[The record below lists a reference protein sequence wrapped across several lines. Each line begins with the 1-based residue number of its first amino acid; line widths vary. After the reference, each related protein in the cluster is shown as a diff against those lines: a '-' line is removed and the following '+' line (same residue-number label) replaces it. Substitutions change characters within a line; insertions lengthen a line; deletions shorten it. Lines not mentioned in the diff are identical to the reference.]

1 MVQEKQV
8 FEVLPMWCRYVRFNV
23 LTRWGNEHHCA
34 LTSVGV
40 YGDSLVEDLV
50 SWEHGLR
57 PTFFALLD
65 QRHHTTWSQHN
76 NNKQERKLH
85 YRQKKGVAHGRRQR
99 NQRSLMTAAVTRQ
112 ALSRWSSCTASASK
126 G

>member
-76 NNKQERKLH
+76 NKQERKLH
-85 YRQKKGVAHGRRQR
+85 FHQKKGVAHGRRQR
-99 NQRSLMTAAVTRQ
+99 NQRSLMTAAATRQ
-112 ALSRWSSCTASASK
+112 ALSRWSSCTASVSK